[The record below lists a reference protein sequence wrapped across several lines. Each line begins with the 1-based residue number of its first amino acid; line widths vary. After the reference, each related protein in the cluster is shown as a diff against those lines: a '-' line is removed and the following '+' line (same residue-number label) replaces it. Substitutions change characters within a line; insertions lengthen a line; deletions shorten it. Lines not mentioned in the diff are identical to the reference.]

1 MTESITS
8 LFDTGLERYN
18 AGEGPD
24 TLIPVFKEICDRSPK
39 VAAAWSCLA
48 WLYLLDN
55 KPDQAYKAA
64 QKGVKLDPNAPQA
77 RVNLAIAM
85 LETGQKGVRK
95 HVEVA
100 QQLMAMDSQVRRDLT
115 ESLEDGLNRKPDWE
129 SLKRVQSWLSES

>member
-8 LFDTGLERYN
+8 LFDVGLERYN

-39 VAAAWSCLA
+39 IAAAWSCLA

-85 LETGQKGVRK
+85 LETSQKGVRK

-100 QQLMAMDSQVRRDLT
+100 QQLMAMDSQVRRDLS